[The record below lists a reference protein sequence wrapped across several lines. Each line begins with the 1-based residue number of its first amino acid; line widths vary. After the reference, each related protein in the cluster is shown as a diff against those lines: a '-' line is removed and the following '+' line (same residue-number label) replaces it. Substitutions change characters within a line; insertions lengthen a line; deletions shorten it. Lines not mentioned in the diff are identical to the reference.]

1 MLLLLGVLVLVF
13 VNGVFD
19 ISCVSEVIVNGVFDI
34 SYGFYNYS
42 L

>member
-13 VNGVFD
+13 ANGVFD
-19 ISCVSEVIVNGVFDI
+19 ISCVSEVFVNDVFDI
-34 SYGFYNYS
+34 SWV

>member
-1 MLLLLGVLVLVF
+1 MLLLLGVLVF

-19 ISCVSEVIVNGVFDI
+19 ISCVSEVFVNGVFDI
-34 SYGFYNYS
+34 SWV

>member
-1 MLLLLGVLVLVF
+1 MLLVLVVFVLVF

-19 ISCVSEVIVNGVFDI
+19 ISCVSGIFVNGVFDI
-34 SYGFYNYS
+34 SWFFYNYS